1 MELYALL
8 MVSVLFFFVFLLL
21 RSRNMHY
28 WITSYIYQVCTAL
41 FRKPIK
47 KRHVYFCL
55 ADHFEPFW
63 RNTDKD
69 IALQRVTRWYNQYP
83 LAANS
88 HQDSFGN
95 PPQHSFFY
103 PEEEYDE
110 TAFELLTKLCQ
121 QGYGD
126 VEIHLHHENDT
137 AENLASKLSSFKTLL
152 HDKHGFLTRD
162 NPTSDIKYAFI
173 HGNWALDNSHPKGA
187 WCGVNNEI
195 DVLIKTGCYMD
206 MTMPSAPDNTQTKK
220 INSIYFAR
228 GVPNSCKSHNN
239 GRDVAVGMPWTSN
252 DELLMVQGPLSL
264 NWSKRKFGIL
274 PKIESGD
281 LSSDN
286 PPTKERVKLW
296 FDSNV
301 CVKGAEE
308 HVFIKVHTHG
318 AQDDTSD
325 MFFKGGFDVL
335 WSTLESQFKREGCSL
350 HYVTARQMYEK
361 IKVLASGND

>member
-1 MELYALL
+1 MELYFLFIIVLL
-8 MVSVLFFFVFLLL
+8 VFVFFLL

-28 WITSYIYQVCTAL
+28 WIASYVCHSLSRFYQ
-41 FRKPIK
+41 KPIE

-63 RNTDKD
+63 RTDDKD
-69 IALQRVTRWYNQYP
+69 VALQRVIKWYEQYP
-83 LAANS
+83 LAANK

-95 PPQHSFFY
+95 SPQHSFFY

-110 TAFELLTKLCQ
+110 RVFDVLTMLCH

-126 VEIHLHHENDT
+126 VEIHLHHDNDT
-137 AENLASKLSSFKTLL
+137 AENLANKLSGFKALL
-152 HDKHGFLTRD
+152 HEKHGFLKRD
-162 NPTSDIKYAFI
+162 RKTSDIMYAFI

-195 DVLIKTGCYMD
+195 DVLVKTGCYMD
-206 MTMPSAPDNTQTKK
+206 MTMPSAPDKTQTKK
-220 INSIYFAR
+220 INSIYFAK
-228 GVPNSCKSHNN
+228 GVPNRRKSHDT
-239 GRDVAVGMPWTSN
+239 GRDVTVGEPWKSS
-252 DELLMVQGPLSL
+252 DELLMVQGPLTL
-264 NWSKRKFGIL
+264 NWSNRKFGIL
-274 PKIESGD
+274 PKIESAD
-281 LSSDN
+281 ISSDN

-296 FDSNV
+296 FKSDV

-308 HVFIKVHTHG
+308 HVFIKAHTHG

-325 MFFKGGFDVL
+325 MLFSGGFDVL
-335 WSTLESQFKREGCSL
+335 WSALESEFIHDRCSL

-361 IKVLASGND
+361 IEMLANG